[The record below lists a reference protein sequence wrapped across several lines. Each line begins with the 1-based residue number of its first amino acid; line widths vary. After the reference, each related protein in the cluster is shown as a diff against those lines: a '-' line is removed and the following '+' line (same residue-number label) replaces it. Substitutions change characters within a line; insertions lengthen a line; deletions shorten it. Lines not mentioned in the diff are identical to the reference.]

1 MEKKR
6 MATGVGAALLAYA
19 ISNAVVQSLN
29 IVDALN
35 ENKKF
40 EYVSVDTTYE
50 ATGNVDYETASNWFL
65 VELIID
71 GKNTLRVINKDGIDV
86 LNQDKITDIHKIED
100 SYVSIDENVLSIEA
114 LSNYLVD
121 DFLMDLYSPEGIE
134 TLIAILSTNYN
145 WHINK
150 EIKILTR

>member
-1 MEKKR
+1 